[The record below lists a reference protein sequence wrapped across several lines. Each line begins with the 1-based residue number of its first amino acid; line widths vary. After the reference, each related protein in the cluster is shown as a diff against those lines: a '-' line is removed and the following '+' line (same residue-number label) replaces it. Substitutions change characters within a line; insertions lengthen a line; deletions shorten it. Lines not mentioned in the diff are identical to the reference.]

1 MTKNL
6 TEQELLFNRL
16 VSELITYKNISNEE
30 KQVSLLNFLSQSEFY
45 YDVFCESVYIL
56 MTNDSID
63 TLSIDNTGYS
73 RFDIIVLND
82 DNFVGFELLTKED
95 IVSVNDDIIVYI
107 DLALK
112 RLQTRLLKT
121 SWQKG
126 LNSSIS

>member
-16 VSELITYKNISNEE
+16 VSELITYKNISIEE